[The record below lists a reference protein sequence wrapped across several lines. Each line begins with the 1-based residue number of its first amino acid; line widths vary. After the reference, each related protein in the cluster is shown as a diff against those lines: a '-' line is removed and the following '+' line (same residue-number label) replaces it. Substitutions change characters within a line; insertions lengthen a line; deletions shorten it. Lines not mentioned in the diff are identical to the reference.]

1 MNVTK
6 YKRDS
11 FAIAFIVV
19 VFFVLSFTE
28 LCTAEFIKTRPD
40 VFQTNDGRG
49 KVIVS
54 RAERGV
60 FLAFG
65 SPVDIQLFEPD
76 QLLSEGTQ
84 HVFISYDSSLNGYTK
99 LSFGEQRSYRII
111 GSLTFLIGNFRV
123 AIDNNHGYCSI
134 AEIDGAGANL
144 GILGFRG
151 VEPVARY
158 KGAAAQALLE
168 ANQLEAYQKV
178 IKNFEYKGKVL
189 TLNGTSIESASI
201 GVSFDPPNNPCIPGK
216 EKVFLNPLEVD
227 KIRKIINAK
236 ERLKFLENI
245 LKIQRRS
252 PPLDKLILIRI
263 SEQNAIGIDFERGLV
278 SVIKP
283 FSVSKENQICVMEDV
298 AL

>member
-1 MNVTK
+1 M
-6 YKRDS
+6 
-11 FAIAFIVV
+11 
-19 VFFVLSFTE
+19 
-28 LCTAEFIKTRPD
+28 
-40 VFQTNDGRG
+40 
-49 KVIVS
+49 
-54 RAERGV
+54 
-60 FLAFG
+60 
-65 SPVDIQLFEPD
+65 
-76 QLLSEGTQ
+76 
-84 HVFISYDSSLNGYTK
+84 
-99 LSFGEQRSYRII
+99 
-111 GSLTFLIGNFRV
+111 
-123 AIDNNHGYCSI
+123 
-134 AEIDGAGANL
+134 
-144 GILGFRG
+144 
-151 VEPVARY
+151 
-158 KGAAAQALLE
+158 
-168 ANQLEAYQKV
+168 
-178 IKNFEYKGKVL
+178 
-189 TLNGTSIESASI
+189 LNGTSIESASI